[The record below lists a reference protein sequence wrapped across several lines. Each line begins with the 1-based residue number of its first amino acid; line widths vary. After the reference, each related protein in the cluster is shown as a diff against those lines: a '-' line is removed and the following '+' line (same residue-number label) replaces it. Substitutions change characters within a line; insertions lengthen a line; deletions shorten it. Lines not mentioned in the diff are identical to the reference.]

1 MAFSLRTSARYNR
14 PTRDG
19 RVVTV
24 NLNECVIVTTGTLAS
39 TSVTDN
45 RHNFLHIRIGPHI
58 RSNTVDKD
66 EEGGGDLQ
74 SEQENKISSST
85 TSECHN
91 R

>member
-1 MAFSLRTSARYNR
+1 MTFALGTSVSHNR

-45 RHNFLHIRIGPHI
+45 KHNFCTPEFGPHI
-58 RSNTVDKD
+58 RSNTVDND

-74 SEQENKISSST
+74 SEQDIFFNYIRVS
-85 TSECHN
+85 
-91 R
+91 